1 MVKIR
6 LRRMGMKRTPHFRV
20 VVINSREK
28 REGRPIEEL
37 GYYNPKTKEMKL
49 NKESALEWIKKGAQP
64 SETVQYLI
72 NNCNEDGTLNYTKKS
87 AEKISKKAQAKLEA
101 EKKAAEEAKAAEAA
115 AKEAAAEE
123 TAAEAPATE
132 EAAAE

>member
-1 MVKIR
+1 
-6 LRRMGMKRTPHFRV
+6 MGMKRTPHFRV

-115 AKEAAAEE
+115 AKV
-123 TAAEAPATE
+123 AEAPAPKAPKTE
-132 EAAAE
+132 EQ

>member
-1 MVKIR
+1 
-6 LRRMGMKRTPHFRV
+6 MGMKRTPHFRV

-87 AEKISKKAQAKLEA
+87 AEKISKKAHQAPGAKGSRPSERSSRALMA
-101 EKKAAEEAKAAEAA
+101 KGSGAKAGFPL
-115 AKEAAAEE
+115 K
-123 TAAEAPATE
+123 
-132 EAAAE
+132 

>member
-1 MVKIR
+1 
-6 LRRMGMKRTPHFRV
+6 MGMKRTPHFRV

-72 NNCNEDGTLNYTKKS
+72 NNCKEDGTLNYQKKEV
-87 AEKISKKAQAKLEA
+87 EKLSKKAQAKLEEA
-101 EKKAAEEAKAAEAA
+101 KKAEAEAKAAAAEAKAAEAA
-115 AKEAAAEE
+115 AAKEAPVE
-123 TAAEAPATE
+123 EAPAAPAE
-132 EAAAE
+132 EAPAEA

>member
-64 SETVQYLI
+64 SETVQYLL
-72 NNCNEDGTLNYTKKS
+72 NNCNADGSLNYQKKEV
-87 AEKISKKAQAKLEA
+87 EKISKKAQAKLEA
-101 EKKAAEEAKAAEAA
+101 AKKAEAEAA
-115 AKEAAAEE
+115 AAPAENTEVAAE
-123 TAAEAPATE
+123 
-132 EAAAE
+132 